1 MGLHPQPSSAKVPSR
16 AKTAAAAGPTAGLT
30 PPSDSAEGSA
40 IRRPPRRSWHAGD
53 VRCHRPVRV
62 HTMTKSEGK
71 AEVIDLKGLLARD
84 EDFVRA
90 AVEALVQAAL
100 EAEMTEAIGAAKGER
115 SETRL
120 SYRSGYYSRSLI
132 TRVGTLELRVPQDR
146 MGRFSTELFE
156 RYQRSEKALVGT
168 LAEMYVQGVST
179 RKVKAVTEALCGH
192 SFSASAISA
201 VNKSLD
207 DGLKAFAERRLNE
220 NYPYLILDARYEKV
234 REAGVIV
241 SQAVLVAVAV
251 DEDGRRQ
258 ILAVGL
264 ANRESRSSWRDFLSG
279 LKARGLAGV
288 EFVVSDNHKGLKAA
302 IREVLPEAAWQRCYV
317 HFLRN
322 ALDYVPR
329 KVDDDCLQEL
339 RWFYDRRNLAE
350 VRRDIA
356 AWLAKWQAKYPRLCN
371 WVEDNIEETLTY
383 YRLPLQH
390 HKHMKS
396 TNMLERL
403 NQELKRRT
411 HVVRIF
417 PNAESC
423 LRLVRA
429 LAVEIHEDW
438 IEAHRYLNMEML
450 REQRKQLQLLEAA

>member
-1 MGLHPQPSSAKVPSR
+1 M
-16 AKTAAAAGPTAGLT
+16 
-30 PPSDSAEGSA
+30 
-40 IRRPPRRSWHAGD
+40 HA
-53 VRCHRPVRV
+53 
-62 HTMTKSEGK
+62 MTKREGK
-71 AEVIDLKGLLARD
+71 AELIDVKGLLARD

-115 SETRL
+115 TAARL
-120 SYRSGYYSRSLI
+120 AYRSGYYSRSLV
-132 TRVGTLELRVPQDR
+132 TRGGTLELRVPQDR
-146 MGRFSTELFE
+146 AGRFSTELFE

-179 RKVKAVTEALCGH
+179 RKVKAVTEELCGH
-192 SFSASAISA
+192 SFSASSISHI
-201 VNKSLD
+201 NKTLD
-207 DGLKAFAERRLNE
+207 EGLRAFAERRLGE
-220 NYPYLILDARYEKV
+220 AFPYLILDARYERV

-241 SQAVLVAVAV
+241 SQAVLIAVAV
-251 DEDGRRQ
+251 DADGRRQ
-258 ILAVGL
+258 ILGVEL
-264 ANRESRSSWRDFLSG
+264 ANRESRSSWRDFLRG

-288 EFVVSDNHKGLKAA
+288 EFVVSDDHPGLKQA
-302 IREVLPEAAWQRCYV
+302 IREALPEAAWQRCYV

-339 RWFYDRRNLAE
+339 RWFYDRRELAE

-356 AWLAKWQAKYPRLCN
+356 AWLAKWQAKYPKLCL

-403 NQELKRRT
+403 NQEIKRRT

-417 PNAESC
+417 PSAESC

-429 LAVEIHEDW
+429 LAVEMHENW
-438 IEAHRYLNMEML
+438 LEATRYLNMDHL
-450 REQRKQLQLLEAA
+450 REHKKEALRALAA